1 MKSCHPARIKNPCPP
16 SLPKT
21 PWSKPWALS
30 ESKTEWHL
38 IVGEERNKLSGANL
52 WWWSCKLGGGQERA
66 CKKEVGRLGTK
77 WPISYYTCGLSFLLW
92 KCAGM
97 PMYQLHPGGAG
108 GSYGAM
114 FLDVLVPVCA
124 WVCQIVC
131 GQCWC
136 LLWFGAREASQA
148 LGTRTP
154 PHQYTGTSLWWR
166 WGGGVSKMTQLE
178 DGNVFWQALPGGVC
192 LKLTFC
198 PFPFSCAS
206 TISSVTGC
214 SPCSSLG
221 LSVVETWLRL
231 HCLTS
236 SFGVLL
242 WAVWHELCLSYFAS
256 VQTRKECCRPGTLM
270 RPFSD

>member
-1 MKSCHPARIKNPCPP
+1 M
-16 SLPKT
+16 

-30 ESKTEWHL
+30 ESKTDWHL

-124 WVCQIVC
+124 WLCQIVC

-154 PHQYTGTSLWWR
+154 PHQYTGTSLWWGGIKNDPIR
-166 WGGGVSKMTQLE
+166 GWQCVLTGTTWWG
-178 DGNVFWQALPGGVC
+178 VFKSDFLSFSFLLRERHLLCYGLYSAPRCGCQPRRDGVC
-192 LKLTFC
+192 T
-198 PFPFSCAS
+198 AS
-206 TISSVTGC
+206 H
-214 SPCSSLG
+214 PL
-221 LSVVETWLRL
+221 
-231 HCLTS
+231 
-236 SFGVLL
+236 F
-242 WAVWHELCLSYFAS
+242 
-256 VQTRKECCRPGTLM
+256 EC
-270 RPFSD
+270 FF